1 MDVMDIIFLEEILK
15 EEKEAN
21 EQKEKPKPKYEE
33 DGD

>member
-21 EQKEKPKPKYEE
+21 EQEERPKYEE